1 MMSCWKCNPEERL
14 PFSDLVQSV
23 EDIIKPLAN
32 YIDFT
37 ACSFC

>member
-1 MMSCWKCNPEERL
+1 MMSCWKCNPEERP
-14 PFSDLVQSV
+14 PFSDLVHS
-23 EDIIKPLAN
+23 EDIIKPLAD

>member
-1 MMSCWKCNPEERL
+1 MISCWKCNPDER
-14 PFSDLVQSV
+14 PTFSDLVQSV
-23 EDIIKPLAN
+23 EYIMKPLAN